1 MKANGKHH
9 LLYPMTTFLITS
21 RYKDKN
27 NVMTANWVM
36 PASFNPFLVAVAI
49 GKSRYTYE
57 LIKKSKYFGIAVP
70 PYEMK
75 NIVLSCGSESG
86 KNINKFERYK
96 IKFEIDEVPIIKGC
110 DNLICKVR
118 NEIETGDHV
127 IFIGEVIK
135 IYEERKDKKIVYTG
149 EDFIQV

>member
-1 MKANGKHH
+1 MKSNGKHH

-27 NVMTANWVM
+27 NAMAANWVM
-36 PASFNPFLVAVAI
+36 PVSFNPFLVAVAI

-75 NIVLSCGSESG
+75 DFVLACGSESG
-86 KNINKFERYK
+86 KNADKFEKYK
-96 IKFEIDEVPIIKGC
+96 IKFEIDDVPVIKGC
-110 DNLICKVR
+110 DNLICKVVD
-118 NEIETGDHV
+118 EVEAGDHV

-135 IYEERKDKKIVYTG
+135 IYEERKGKKIVYTG
-149 EDFIQV
+149 EDFIQI